1 MGTTQRMQAIQVH
14 HFGGPAQLELVEIPR
29 PEPQV
34 GEVLVRVYAA
44 GVLPADA
51 ATRRGSFIAK
61 ALPYIPGTAFAGVVE
76 AVGANVTNFSVGDAI
91 CGRAPNG
98 SYAEYTTVLANAPHP
113 PAGATTQQLA
123 ALIIPLALKPKRSS
137 FAEAATLSGGA
148 TTAWAAL
155 FEDGGLQAGQRA
167 LIHGAAGG
175 VGSFAVQFAR
185 WKGAHVIGTAS
196 SANVD
201 FVRSLGVDTVIDY
214 RTTPIEQVV
223 DEVDFVL
230 DTIGGETLQRSLRL
244 VKRGGT
250 LVSIVEV
257 PPAVLSAALGIHA
270 IKNAA
275 LPNSAQLRQIV
286 ALIDE
291 GHVTPV
297 IRQRFPLREA
307 RQAHELVETGHGQGR
322 IILDIVP

>member
-1 MGTTQRMQAIQVH
+1 MTKLVRSVNEAAATD
-14 HFGGPAQLELVEIPR
+14 LELTNQIFVKN
-29 PEPQV
+29 
-34 GEVLVRVYAA
+34 LVC
-44 GVLPADA
+44 D
-51 ATRRGSFIAK
+51 
-61 ALPYIPGTAFAGVVE
+61 
-76 AVGANVTNFSVGDAI
+76 
-91 CGRAPNG
+91 C
-98 SYAEYTTVLANAPHP
+98 
-113 PAGATTQQLA
+113 
-123 ALIIPLALKPKRSS
+123 
-137 FAEAATLSGGA
+137 
-148 TTAWAAL
+148 
-155 FEDGGLQAGQRA
+155 GGL
-167 LIHGAAGG
+167 LICQQHAR
-175 VGSFAVQFAR
+175 SYRQFAR

-214 RTTPIEQVV
+214 RTTPFERVA

-244 VKRGGT
+244 VKPGGT
-250 LVSIVEV
+250 LVSIVEA
-257 PPAVLSAALGIHA
+257 PPAALAIHA

-297 IRQRFPLREA
+297 IRRRFPLREA

-322 IILDIVP
+322 IILDIAP